1 MNLDEERKAF
11 DAYFRD
17 KYPLLYKDVFDE
29 DGDDRAIIGY
39 SFAWQSWQ
47 AVKAQAIPDGF
58 VLVPVEPTDEIIEAM
73 DQFDSNFGYADMRS
87 AYKAIVKASRG
98 GK

>member
-1 MNLDEERKAF
+1 MDLQKERKAF

-47 AVKAQAIPDGF
+47 AVKAQAIPEGF

-87 AYKAIVKASRG
+87 AYKAIVKAARG